1 MEEDVRPPPHE
12 RRDVDGES
20 LVEPDVAQ
28 LSQNHPTEQQGS
40 RTKAATT
47 PDSRDAPK
55 SPFSRLPRTVI
66 EQ

>member
-20 LVEPDVAQ
+20 LVEPDATQ
-28 LSQNHPTEQQGS
+28 LPRNQPTERQASQ
-40 RTKAATT
+40 TKAATT